1 MYMNHTFNL
10 TENKIKTLLDE
21 FNQDREKLFS
31 DLKMSNEV
39 DPVKEKKIKQL
50 EVLIKDILTFKK
62 ILLKEKNDKEKES

>member
-1 MYMNHTFNL
+1 MVPTFNL

-62 ILLKEKNDKEKES
+62 ILLKEKNDKEKE

>member
-1 MYMNHTFNL
+1 MNLTFNL

-62 ILLKEKNDKEKES
+62 ILLKEKNDKDKE

>member
-1 MYMNHTFNL
+1 MNPTFNL

-31 DLKMSNEV
+31 DLKMSSEV

-62 ILLKEKNDKEKES
+62 ILLKEKTDKDKE

>member
-1 MYMNHTFNL
+1 MVPTFNL

-62 ILLKEKNDKEKES
+62 ILLKEKNDKDKE

>member
-1 MYMNHTFNL
+1 MVPTFNL

-62 ILLKEKNDKEKES
+62 ILLKEKNDKEKDS

>member
-1 MYMNHTFNL
+1 MTPIFNL

-39 DPVKEKKIKQL
+39 EAIKEKKIKQL
-50 EVLIKDILTFKK
+50 EVLIKDILTYKK
-62 ILLKEKNDKEKES
+62 ILLKDKADKDKE